1 MRLAIKFISTFAW
14 LLVLP
19 TIPLVAH
26 AAVTDIGLVVGQQ
39 RILSA
44 PGVTRIAIANPS
56 VADVKVISQ
65 SQVLVTAVGSGRTE
79 LTVWTKNNFQS
90 YNISV
95 TRMDPSQLKR
105 EVRKMLG
112 SREGISVRV
121 VRNNV
126 FIEGSAITL
135 SDLEKV
141 EEITEL
147 YPQVKNFVKLDPSA
161 HSQIAQALNQELAR
175 VGLEN
180 ATAAVVGSTIFLE
193 GMVDSEAELKKAE
206 IITRGISRNIQS
218 VLRVGSSKLVEL
230 DVEFVEIAKNT
241 LNQMGITWP
250 TNLQGQVGV
259 TYNRSDV
266 FSGTQSSE
274 AILGMQAEMT
284 TSLGM
289 ALQFNDGVS
298 RVLARPRL
306 ITTSRQEASFLA
318 GGEVPIPLI
327 TQNQM
332 SIEYKEYGI
341 RLRITPIAEAS
352 GTIQAKVLTEVSQVD
367 PSVSINGYPGFLT
380 RRVDTE
386 VTVKDGETIIL
397 SGLLHLSEN
406 KNVSKVPF
414 LGHIPILGELF
425 KSRQFQER
433 QTELVI
439 FVTPRIVDPLSRHLR
454 ELSTHILKKY
464 KLAEDE
470 VGFDI
475 FD

>member
-1 MRLAIKFISTFAW
+1 MKILLKAGEIT
-14 LLVLP
+14 LVLACLQLMP
-19 TIPLVAH
+19 SLSQ
-26 AAVTDIGLVVGQQ
+26 AAVQDIGLVVGQQ
-39 RILSA
+39 RIISA

-79 LTVWTKNNFQS
+79 LTVWGGNNFQS

-95 TRMDPSQLKR
+95 TRMDPAQLKR
-105 EVRKMLG
+105 EVKKMLG
-112 SREGISVRV
+112 NREGITVRV

-141 EEITEL
+141 EDITEL
-147 YPQVKNFVKLDPSA
+147 YPQVKSFVKLDPSA
-161 HSQIAQALNQELAR
+161 HSQIAQALNQELQR

-180 ATAAVVGSTIFLE
+180 ATATVVGSTIFLE

-206 IITRGISRNIQS
+206 IITRGISRNIKS
-218 VLRVGSSKLVEL
+218 VLRVGSSTLVEL

-241 LNQMGITWP
+241 LNKMGVTWP
-250 TNLQGQVGV
+250 TNLQGQVGLS
-259 TYNRSDV
+259 YNRTNVYAGS
-266 FSGTQSSE
+266 QSNE
-274 AILGMQAEMT
+274 AALGIQAEMT

-289 ALQFNDGVS
+289 ALQFNDGIS

-306 ITTSRQEASFLA
+306 VTTSRQEASFLA

-332 SIEYKEYGI
+332 SVEYKEYGI
-341 RLRITPIAEAS
+341 RLRITPIAETS
-352 GTIQAKVLTEVSQVD
+352 GTIQAKILTEVSQVD
-367 PSVSINGYPGFLT
+367 QSVSINGYPGFLT
-380 RRVDTE
+380 RRIDTE

-406 KNVSKVPF
+406 KTVSKVPF

-433 QTELVI
+433 QTELVV

-470 VGFDI
+470 VSFGI